1 MEEASR
7 LDGGL
12 TGVNQVLYNLNRRGI
27 EWDLCLV
34 SSKRH
39 TCNGLF
45 ANRAGNYVSKDSNNS
60 RAPRRFPG
68 TSCTAWLLHQENVVV
83 IPKSSNPNRIRE
95 SCFARF
101 SFDREVAELDRV
113 FPPTARSQASRFK
126 FQIYRPS
133 PAPNGQETLS

>member
-27 EWDLCLV
+27 EWDLV

-45 ANRAGNYVSKDSNNS
+45 ANRAGQ
-60 RAPRRFPG
+60 
-68 TSCTAWLLHQENVVV
+68 LLRQQGPE
-83 IPKSSNPNRIRE
+83 
-95 SCFARF
+95 
-101 SFDREVAELDRV
+101 
-113 FPPTARSQASRFK
+113 Q
-126 FQIYRPS
+126 
-133 PAPNGQETLS
+133 